1 MAVRRFEE
9 WTSPEVDSTS
19 MLVLALGSTEQ
30 HGPHLPL
37 STDTI
42 VAEALATHLVGAVS
56 GFTLGPTMPIGA
68 SGEHAGFRGTLSLGT
83 AVLTQA
89 LVEIVRSSR
98 GSAAGVFFV
107 VGHGGNE
114 PAVSAA
120 IAQSTSE
127 GDLVGVGYCGLP
139 GGDAH
144 AGRTETSL
152 MLHLAPQLVAMERAQ
167 QGNTTPLVELLP
179 QLQASGVKH
188 VSPNGVLGDPTDA
201 SASEG
206 RSLFEKMGARLV
218 ETATIWLKGQT

>member
-1 MAVRRFEE
+1 MHRFDE
-9 WTSPEVDSTS
+9 WTSADVDPHSI
-19 MLVLALGSTEQ
+19 LVMVLGATEQ

-42 VAEALATHLVGAVS
+42 VAEALAEHLVGAMV
-56 GFTLGPTMPIGA
+56 GFVLGPTVPIGA
-68 SGEHAGFRGTLSLGT
+68 SGEHDGFKGTLSLGT
-83 AVLTQA
+83 EVLTA
-89 LVEIVRSSR
+89 VLVEIVRSSR

-107 VGHGGNE
+107 VGHGGNH

-120 IAQSTSE
+120 IALSTAE
-127 GDLVGVGYCGLP
+127 GDQVGVGYAGILD
-139 GGDAH
+139 GDAH

-152 MLHLAPQLVAMERAQ
+152 LLHLAPQLVVLERAER
-167 QGNTTPLVELLP
+167 GNTTPLLDLLP
-179 QLQASGVKH
+179 RLQASGVKA

-218 ETATIWLKGQT
+218 ETARNWLEGQT